1 MNPRQLRATGHRLYG
16 HDWQS
21 KLARRLKVHRVTV
34 WRWLSGASP
43 IPEEQAERIRFLE
56 SVRAV
61 HYRPLT

>member
-1 MNPRQLRATGHRLYG
+1 MNPRQLRASGHRLYG

-43 IPEEQAERIRFLE
+43 IPEEQAARIRKLDAAAC
-56 SVRAV
+56 VP
-61 HYRPLT
+61 YPP